1 MTNRRAQAAAVAA
14 TAGGGLLAA
23 AFLQAAVAAAAP
35 GEDAFTINGATF
47 DPINLSGDAGF
58 NPVLPISLAPPLL
71 SLGGGTVSFFGN
83 TLDLSPQTF
92 DVYSGTGSSAT
103 ALGSIDTNET
113 VTNLLGLPNTEF
125 VVTGVTGDAT
135 GLPAL
140 GTVYDVLN
148 LGGGFYNVY
157 TATPSVGDTSGTVTD
172 KLVTPFG
179 NIDLSSLFA
188 GVNAADP
195 LQPGDAFAGLEAA
208 TGAGGDDAFAIG
220 STTFDPF
227 STAEDGTVT
236 EGFNPVS
243 ALGGTPPLLNLGGG
257 ILLGS
262 VALAPQEF
270 DVYSGVGSGATQ
282 VGTID
287 TGVSATN
294 LLGMANTQFT
304 VLSATPTGA
313 DGSGLPA
320 TGTVYDVLNLGNGW
334 QNVYTATPDVTA
346 DDGTITH
353 GTVTDTL
360 VTPFGNMNLDSLF
373 GGINAANPLHPGDAF
388 TGLLVGDSTMPDAF
402 TLGGFTFDPM
412 MADGTEGFKDA
423 PALLGIAPLLSLAS
437 GQIQKYDTIP
447 LNLNIQDFDVYSGSG
462 SSTTDLGT
470 ISTATGVTNLLGFTN
485 TEFTIQTVTAADG
498 VDASM
503 LPAVG
508 TVYDVFNLGGGWENI
523 YIATPGDDGTVI
535 DMLVTPFGNVDLSSL
550 FGDINAANPLDAG
563 AAFTGL
569 DDVGSALAS
578 SWDPLAFLGF

>member
-1 MTNRRAQAAAVAA
+1 MTNRRIQAATVAA
-14 TAGGGLLAA
+14 TMGGGLLTA

-35 GEDAFTINGATF
+35 GTDAFTIDGTTF
-47 DPINLSGDAGF
+47 DPINLSGGAGF
-58 NPVLPISLAPPLL
+58 NPVLPISLAPPLM
-71 SLGGGTVSFFGN
+71 SLGGGTVSFFGS
-83 TLDLSPQTF
+83 TLDLSPQSF
-92 DVYSGTGSSAT
+92 DVYNGTDS
-103 ALGSIDTNET
+103 LGSIDTNET

-125 VVTGVTGDAT
+125 TVTGVTGDAA

-157 TATPSVGDTSGTVTD
+157 TATPGGGGKVTD
-172 KLVTPFG
+172 TLVTPFG
-179 NIDLSSLFA
+179 NMNLDALFA
-188 GVNAADP
+188 GVNAAVP
-195 LQPGDAFAGLEAA
+195 LQPGDAFTGLQAGDSSLGE
-208 TGAGGDDAFAIG
+208 DAFTIG
-220 STTFDPF
+220 STTFNPL
-227 STAEDGTVT
+227 TTDGA
-236 EGFNPVS
+236 EGFNPVA

-270 DVYSGVGSGATQ
+270 DVYSGVGTSATQ

-287 TGVSATN
+287 TGVSATS

-304 VLSATPTGA
+304 VLSATPAGA
-313 DGSGLPA
+313 DASGLPA

-334 QNVYTATPDVTA
+334 QNVYTATPDVTV
-346 DDGTITH
+346 DGTVTP

-402 TLGGFTFDPM
+402 TLGGFNFDPTL
-412 MADGTEGFKDA
+412 ADGTEGFKDV

-447 LNLNIQDFDVYSGSG
+447 LNLNIQDFDVSSGSG

-470 ISTATGVTNLLGFTN
+470 MTAATGVTNLLGMTN

-498 VDASM
+498 VEASQ
-503 LPAVG
+503 LPEIG
-508 TVYDVFNLGGGWENI
+508 TVYDVFNFGGGWQNI
-523 YIATPGDDGTVI
+523 YIATPGDDGTVT
-535 DMLVTPFGNVDLSSL
+535 DTFVTPFGNIDLSSL
-550 FGDINAANPLDAG
+550 FDFNAANPLDAG

-569 DDVGSALAS
+569 DDVGSALS
-578 SWDPLAFLGF
+578 SWDPLSFLGF

>member
-1 MTNRRAQAAAVAA
+1 MTSRRIQAAAVAA
-14 TAGGGLLAA
+14 TMGGGLLTA

-35 GEDAFTINGATF
+35 GTDAFTIDGTTF
-47 DPINLSGDAGF
+47 DPIDLSGAAGF
-58 NPVLPISLAPPLL
+58 NPVLPISLAPPLM

-83 TLDLSPQTF
+83 TLELSPQRF
-92 DVYSGTGSSAT
+92 DVYNGTES
-103 ALGSIDTNET
+103 LGSIDTNET

-125 VVTGVTGDAT
+125 TVTGVTGDAA

-157 TATPSVGDTSGTVTD
+157 SATPGEAGKVTD
-172 KLVTPFG
+172 TLVTPFG
-179 NIDLSSLFA
+179 NMNLDALVA
-188 GVNAADP
+188 GVNAAVP
-195 LQPGDAFAGLEAA
+195 LQPGDAFAGLHV
-208 TGAGGDDAFAIG
+208 GDSSLGEDAFTIG
-220 STTFDPF
+220 STTFDPM
-227 STAEDGTVT
+227 TAAGS
-236 EGFNPVS
+236 EGFDPVG

-270 DVYSGVGSGATQ
+270 DVYSGVGSSATQ

-287 TGVSATN
+287 TGVSATS

-313 DGSGLPA
+313 DASGLPA
-320 TGTVYDVLNLGNGW
+320 TGTVYDVFNLGNGW
-334 QNVYTATPDVTA
+334 QNVYTATPDVIA
-346 DDGTITH
+346 ADGTVTS

-360 VTPFGNMNLDSLF
+360 MTPFGNMNLDSLF

-402 TLGGFTFDPM
+402 TLGGFNFDPRL
-412 MADGTEGFKDA
+412 ADDTEGFKDV

-447 LNLNIQDFDVYSGSG
+447 LNLNIQDFDVSSGSG

-470 ISTATGVTNLLGFTN
+470 ITAATGVTNLLGLTN

-498 VDASM
+498 VEASL
-503 LPAVG
+503 LPEIG
-508 TVYDVFNLGGGWENI
+508 TVYDVFNFGGGWQNI
-523 YIATPGDDGTVI
+523 YIATPGDDGTVT
-535 DMLVTPFGNVDLSSL
+535 DTFVTPFGNIDLSSL
-550 FGDINAANPLDAG
+550 FDFNVANPLDAG
-563 AAFTGL
+563 AAFNGL
-569 DDVGSALAS
+569 DDMASALAS
-578 SWDPLAFLGF
+578 AF